1 MSAHVGASSDVSF
14 SGRLGH
20 TKHQRFNVFGG
31 GRRVPQHRIFWMAM
45 RRSLKC
51 RPWLQSL
58 QKRPWRASAYQ
69 GKRKVVAKWQRRSM
83 EACAIEPAAE
93 DAHGLPEGAQKAVAI
108 EAATPSRWS
117 WYLRKDGQQQDL
129 PQPHSFVVSCW
140 LIFRNSLNKQV
151 RSHGDTHRIAETS
164 ACK

>member
-1 MSAHVGASSDVSF
+1 MAQDGEAVQMAPDGTHLFLSKQNRNDLVECYKTSHHCPWPRTASRMIKLSLDGDAALIEVQAVVTKPPEKAMASHLVS
-14 SGRLGH
+14 GEEE
-20 TKHQRFNVFGG
+20 
-31 GRRVPQHRIFWMAM
+31 IF
-45 RRSLKC
+45 
-51 RPWLQSL
+51 
-58 QKRPWRASAYQ
+58 
-69 GKRKVVAKWQRRSM
+69 AKWQRRSM

-140 LIFRNSLNKQV
+140 LIFRNS
-151 RSHGDTHRIAETS
+151 
-164 ACK
+164 